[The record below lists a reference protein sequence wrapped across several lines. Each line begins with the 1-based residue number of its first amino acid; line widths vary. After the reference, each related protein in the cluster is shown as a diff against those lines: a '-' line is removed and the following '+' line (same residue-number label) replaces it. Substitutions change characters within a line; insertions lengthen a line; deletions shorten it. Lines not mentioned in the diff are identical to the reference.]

1 MTKYFVCLLLFLFS
15 TWSQAGSTG
24 TGFLVS
30 ADGLV
35 ATSNHVI
42 EDGHSIQFSFKGQRY
57 DARKVAQ
64 DEANDLA
71 ILKVEGEF
79 PFLEIRGSEDASIG
93 EEIFTV
99 GFPNPAVQ
107 GFEPKMTTG
116 VISSL
121 SGIQDDPTCYQISVP
136 VQPGN
141 SGGPLLTQQGDVI
154 GIIKAKLNPRVG
166 LATANALP
174 ENVNY
179 AVKSDYLNILIKL
192 AKAKVKKTDAKNQAK
207 NPAEPLQGVDKAL
220 ACVGLVEVSAP
231 FQPAGGV
238 SASPAVPRTF
248 APESPIWSEC
258 LAKIDDDIKLAESI
272 NMIDPDDPWDKYIEI
287 RPKLH
292 ERVQKFMDKWKDDAE
307 GFNTWLQ
314 SGLIGLAIRE
324 GQFEDE
330 FKRFKKEVGTF
341 NLPFAKVLRKH
352 LAYHKTSRAKIL
364 SSGRYLLPEK
374 FQTEFKDRVLDPNVA
389 EIHDDVLR
397 ESIDSARSLGKD
409 SAIAK
414 SEVVASDKVG
424 AFFTDPT
431 INDSVGVNV
440 VTYEYFHELKKQQLV
455 SEDSSHASVLIVSY
469 ISGDPY
475 TLTLSKTPRAEII
488 AVPTESK
495 NKD

>member
-1 MTKYFVCLLLFLFS
+1 MGYAQS
-15 TWSQAGSTG
+15 RG

-30 ADGLV
+30 SDGLV
-35 ATSNHVI
+35 ATSHHVI
-42 EDGHSIQFSFKGQRY
+42 EDGQTVKFDFKGKKY
-57 DARKVAQ
+57 DATKIAQ

-79 PFLEIRGSEDASIG
+79 PYLEIKGSEDATIG

-99 GFPNPAVQ
+99 GFPNPEIQ

-121 SGIQDDPTCYQISVP
+121 SGVQDDPTCYQISVP

-141 SGGPLLTQQGDVI
+141 SGGPLLTRRGDVI

-192 AKAKVKKTDAKNQAK
+192 AKAKTRKTDGRESGKNQA
-207 NPAEPLQGVDKAL
+207 AALEGVDKAL
-220 ACVGLVEVSAP
+220 ACVGLVEVSVP
-231 FQPAGGV
+231 FQSEGNPGGMAG
-238 SASPAVPRTF
+238 SPRTF
-248 APESPIWSEC
+248 QPESPIWSEC

-292 ERVQKFMDKWKDDAE
+292 KRVQEFMDKWNNDAE
-307 GFNTWLQ
+307 GFNTWVQ

-352 LAYHKTSRAKIL
+352 LAYHKTSRAKII

-389 EIHDDVLR
+389 EIHEDTLK
-397 ESIDSARSLGKD
+397 ESLGSARSLGPN
-409 SAIAK
+409 SAYPK
-414 SEVVASDKVG
+414 SEVVQSDKVG

-431 INDSVGVNV
+431 IHDHQGVNV
-440 VTYEYFHELKKQQLV
+440 ITYEYFQELKKHQMV
-455 SEDSSHASVLIVSY
+455 SEDHQAATVLIVSY
-469 ISGDPY
+469 ISGDAY
-475 TLTLSKTPRAEII
+475 TLSLAKSPRGEII
-488 AVPTESK
+488 AVPTQDK
-495 NKD
+495 P

>member
-1 MTKYFVCLLLFLFS
+1 MTRTCFILFLFFFTS
-15 TWSQAGSTG
+15 RVNAGSIG

-42 EDGHSIQFSFKGQRY
+42 KDGQAIQFNFKGQKY
-57 DARKVAQ
+57 PARKVAQ

-71 ILKVEGEF
+71 ILKIEGEF
-79 PFLEIRGSEDASIG
+79 PYLEIRGSEDAGIG
-93 EEIFTV
+93 EETFTV

-116 VISSL
+116 IISSL

-141 SGGPLLTQQGDVI
+141 SGGPLLTQKGDVV
-154 GIIKAKLNPRVG
+154 GIIKAKLNPHVG

-192 AKAKVKKTDAKNQAK
+192 AKAKVKKDDAKK
-207 NPAEPLQGVDKAL
+207 EPNSSADHLKGVDKAL

-231 FQPAGGV
+231 AQPSRSFSANPAG
-238 SASPAVPRTF
+238 PRTF
-248 APESPIWSEC
+248 QPDSPIWSEC
-258 LAKIDDDIKLAESI
+258 LAKIDDQIKLAESI
-272 NMIDPDDPWDKYIEI
+272 NMIDPDDPWDKYVEI

-292 ERVQKFMDKWKDDAE
+292 ERVQKFMDKWNNDAE
-307 GFNTWLQ
+307 GFNTWMQ
-314 SGLIGLAIRE
+314 SGLIGFAIRE

-330 FKRFKKEVGTF
+330 FTRFKKEVGTF
-341 NLPFAKVLRKH
+341 DLPFAKVLRKH
-352 LAYHKTSRAKIL
+352 LAYHKTSRTKIL
-364 SSGRYLLPEK
+364 SSGRHLLPEK

-389 EIHDDVLR
+389 EIHEDVLR
-397 ESIDSARSLGKD
+397 ESIGSARSLGND
-409 SAIAK
+409 SVIPK
-414 SEVVASDKVG
+414 SEIVLSDRVG

-431 INDSVGVNV
+431 INDVVGVNV
-440 VTYEYFHELKKQQLV
+440 ITYEYFQELKKNQLV
-455 SEDSSHASVLIVSY
+455 SEDSTYASVMIVSY

-488 AVPTESK
+488 AVPTELK
-495 NKD
+495 K